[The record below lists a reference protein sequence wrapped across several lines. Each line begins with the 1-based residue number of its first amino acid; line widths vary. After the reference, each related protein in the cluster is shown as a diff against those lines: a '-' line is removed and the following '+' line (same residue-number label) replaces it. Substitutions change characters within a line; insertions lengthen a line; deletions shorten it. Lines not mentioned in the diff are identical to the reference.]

1 MKDDGSVTDMR
12 SESGEDREQLVADL
26 LSKMTLDEKVAQMS
40 GKLKISLVSHVLGYG
55 KYAPFETPAVKRLGI
70 PGVRF
75 IDGPRGVNFKGSTA
89 FPVSMARGAT
99 WDPQLENRVG
109 DAMGYEARAGGAN
122 FSGAVCINVLRH
134 PSWGRSQETFGEDPD
149 HIGRMAV
156 GMATGLQNHV
166 MACLKHY
173 AANSIE
179 ESRFFVDV
187 RMDERTLREVYLPH
201 FKMCVDAGAAA
212 VMSAYNKVNG
222 KRCGHNRHLLT
233 EILKDEWGFQ
243 GFVISDFL
251 YGVRNAVAAVNAG
264 LDIEMPIPIHFGRK
278 LKQAVIDGKVPEP
291 AIDEAVTRILRQQLR
306 FSPLE
311 KKSGY
316 RRERV
321 AGPEHTALA
330 REVAQQGIVLLIN
343 ENSAL
348 PLNHEKLRKIAVVGR
363 LANKTNLGDRGSSS
377 VRPPYAVTP
386 LKGIRDRAGS
396 VSVVFDNGSSISR
409 ARRIA
414 KEADAVI
421 VVAGFTWRDEG
432 EYIREFKIGG
442 DRVDL
447 NLSPKHIGLIEAVS
461 SVNDRCIV
469 ALESGSAITMDPWKD
484 RVPAILMIWYPGM
497 EGGSALAD
505 ILFGDVNP
513 SGKLPIT
520 FPRSADQLF
529 RFDNRARSV
538 EYDRYHGYRYFDKH
552 GLEPLFPFGFG
563 LSYTTYRYENLR
575 LSSETI
581 GRSGKFK
588 VSIDVTNTGARAGE
602 EIVQLY
608 LGCKGSKVDRAVKEL
623 KGFRRV
629 SLKPGE
635 TRTVTFGVAASDLA
649 YYDMDTSA
657 WVIEEIE
664 YIVYV
669 GPSSKQEDLLS
680 ASFKVAG
687 A

>member
-1 MKDDGSVTDMR
+1 MKDDGSLTDMR

-26 LSKMTLDEKVAQMS
+26 LSKMTLDEKIAQMS
-40 GKLKISLVSHVLGYG
+40 GKLKISLVSNVLGYG

-109 DAMGYEARAGGAN
+109 DAMGYEARTGGAN

-166 MACLKHY
+166 MACTKHF

-201 FKMCVDAGAAA
+201 FKMCVDAGVAA

-251 YGVRNAVAAVNAG
+251 YGVRNAAAVNAG

-278 LKQAVIDGKVPEP
+278 LKQAVVDGKVPEP
-291 AIDEAVTRILRQQLR
+291 AIDEAVTRILRQQIR
-306 FSPLE
+306 FSHLE

-316 RRERV
+316 RRERM
-321 AGPEHTALA
+321 AGPEYTALA
-330 REVAQQGIVLLIN
+330 REVAQKGIVLLKN

-348 PLNHEKLRKIAVVGR
+348 PLNHEGLRRIAVVGR
-363 LANKTNLGDRGSSS
+363 LANKVNLGDRGSSS
-377 VRPPYAVTP
+377 VRPLYAVTP
-386 LKGIRDRAGS
+386 LKGIRDRAGA
-396 VSVVFDNGSSISR
+396 VSVVFDNGSKISR
-409 ARRIA
+409 ARKIA

-447 NLSPKHIGLIEAVS
+447 NLSPKHVGLIEAVS

-469 ALESGSAITMDPWKD
+469 VLESGSAVTMDPWKD

-497 EGGSALAD
+497 EGGRALAD

-529 RFDNRARSV
+529 RFDNRARSI

-563 LSYTTYRYENLR
+563 LSYTTYEYENLR

-581 GRSGKFK
+581 GRSGKVE
-588 VSIDVTNTGARAGE
+588 VSIDVTNTGALAGE

-635 TRTVTFGVAASDLA
+635 TGTVTFGVAASDLA

>member
-1 MKDDGSVTDMR
+1 
-12 SESGEDREQLVADL
+12 
-26 LSKMTLDEKVAQMS
+26 
-40 GKLKISLVSHVLGYG
+40 
-55 KYAPFETPAVKRLGI
+55 
-70 PGVRF
+70 
-75 IDGPRGVNFKGSTA
+75 
-89 FPVSMARGAT
+89 
-99 WDPQLENRVG
+99 
-109 DAMGYEARAGGAN
+109 
-122 FSGAVCINVLRH
+122 
-134 PSWGRSQETFGEDPD
+134 
-149 HIGRMAV
+149 
-156 GMATGLQNHV
+156 
-166 MACLKHY
+166 
-173 AANSIE
+173 
-179 ESRFFVDV
+179 
-187 RMDERTLREVYLPH
+187 
-201 FKMCVDAGAAA
+201 
-212 VMSAYNKVNG
+212 
-222 KRCGHNRHLLT
+222 
-233 EILKDEWGFQ
+233 
-243 GFVISDFL
+243 
-251 YGVRNAVAAVNAG
+251 
-264 LDIEMPIPIHFGRK
+264 
-278 LKQAVIDGKVPEP
+278 
-291 AIDEAVTRILRQQLR
+291 
-306 FSPLE
+306 
-311 KKSGY
+311 
-316 RRERV
+316 
-321 AGPEHTALA
+321 
-330 REVAQQGIVLLIN
+330 VLLKN

-348 PLNHEKLRKIAVVGR
+348 PLNRKGVRKIAVVGR
-363 LANKTNLGDRGSSS
+363 LANKANLGDRGSSA

-396 VSVVFDNGSSISR
+396 ISVVFDNGSSISR
-409 ARRIA
+409 ARKIA

-432 EYIREFKIGG
+432 EYIKEFKIGG

-447 NLSPKHIGLIEAVS
+447 NLSPKHVGLIEAVS

-469 ALESGSAITMDPWKD
+469 VLESGSAITMDPWKD

-538 EYDRYHGYRYFDKH
+538 KYDRYHGYRYFDKH

-563 LSYTTYRYENLR
+563 LSYTTYEYENLR
-575 LSSETI
+575 LNRETI
-581 GRSGKFK
+581 GRSGKIEAN
-588 VSIDVTNTGARAGE
+588 IDVTNTSARAGE

-608 LGCKGSKVDRAVKEL
+608 LGYKGSKVDRVVKEL
-623 KGFRRV
+623 KGFGRV

-635 TRTVTFGVAASDLA
+635 TRTMGFEVVAPDLA

-680 ASFKVAG
+680 ASFKVGG